1 MGGWTYMDQP
11 PHQLYYHMVFPEI
24 TPPHPSS
31 PIEDQMQ
38 KKILNVCDN
47 LDKLLF
53 LVPIISFVTVSM

>member
-24 TPPHPSS
+24 TPHPSS

-38 KKILNVCDN
+38 KKIFNVCDN